1 VAGAGEYNPNW
12 QVGMTLLHAQID
24 ARRFA
29 AMEISSSVSP
39 KWVRSAKSPL
49 TVVTIYYNIILIV
62 MPQGL
67 AWLSYGA
74 YLPCLHIG

>member
-1 VAGAGEYNPNW
+1 
-12 QVGMTLLHAQID
+12 MTLLHAQID

-29 AMEISSSVSP
+29 AMENLVIGFPP
-39 KWVRSAKSPL
+39 KWVRSAKSQL
-49 TVVTIYYNIILIV
+49 TVVTIYYNINLIV